1 MYIPPHFVNPDRGEA
16 LAFMKRFPFALLVSN
31 GENGPVSTHL
41 PFIFH
46 ESEGRLVLTS
56 HLAAENEQAAL
67 LEKSPVLVV
76 FSAPHA
82 YISPTLYDRREN
94 VPTWNYVAVHCRGN
108 ARILDGNA
116 AKTDVLERMITVF
129 EPAYI
134 EQWKGLSAKY
144 KTGLLGELTAFEI
157 DVTKTEAC
165 SKLNQNKSSTE
176 QARIADALSRT
187 GDAAAVDLAA
197 YMKARREGKQCD

>member
-1 MYIPPHFVNPDRGEA
+1 MYIPPHFVNADRDEA

-56 HLAAENEQAAL
+56 HLAGENEQAKM
-67 LEKSPVLVV
+67 LEDSPVLVV

-82 YISPTLYDRREN
+82 YISPTLYDRKEN
-94 VPTWNYVAVHCRGN
+94 VPTWNYVVVHCRGN
-108 ARILDGNA
+108 ARILGGDE
-116 AKTDVLERMITVF
+116 AKTDVLERMIAVF

-144 KTGLLGELTAFEI
+144 KNGLLGELTAFEI

-165 SKLNQNKSSTE
+165 SKLNQNKSDAE
-176 QARIADALSRT
+176 QARIAETLSQT
-187 GDAAAVDLAA
+187 GDAATVDLAA
-197 YMKARREGKQCD
+197 YMKARREGK